1 MVRMIDVSLR
11 TCAACMSSK
20 FGPVISSSFVF
31 ARTAAVTSA
40 AIPQVLSAIP
50 RVFFRDPEY
59 SITCVIVGRVVL
71 EGMIAR
77 APACSRLFAFVRALF
92 CDVLH
97 LACFS

>member
-20 FGPVISSSFVF
+20 FGPAISSSFVF
-31 ARTAAVTSA
+31 ARTA
-40 AIPQVLSAIP
+40 VLAL
-50 RVFFRDPEY
+50 RFLKFFPEY

-77 APACSRLFAFVRALF
+77 APACSRLFAFVRVLF